1 MNYFIG
7 EKRDDKYNVGHN
19 PARIRI
25 DSYNY
30 LPIKKLTLWDVMIL
44 IKSAFNRIQTTTTII
59 YFLKKLCIKNPIHNI
74 FN

>member
-1 MNYFIG
+1 MNYFTG

-30 LPIKKLTLWDVMIL
+30 LPIKKLTLRDVMIL